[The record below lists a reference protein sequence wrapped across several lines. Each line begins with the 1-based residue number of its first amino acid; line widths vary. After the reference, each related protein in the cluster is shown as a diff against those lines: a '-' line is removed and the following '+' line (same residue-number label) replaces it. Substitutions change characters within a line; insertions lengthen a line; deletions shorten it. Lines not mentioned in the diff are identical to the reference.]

1 MARAKEVRRGAVM
14 QYVKSGE
21 EQLPW
26 GGAIEQAE
34 ATESRPGHNEKGA
47 TGLARASRR
56 ISDSVIPIG
65 PGYEHTG
72 G

>member
-1 MARAKEVRRGAVM
+1 MMSYQVRRNRRVWEVRRGAVM

-34 ATESRPGHNEKGA
+34 ATE
-47 TGLARASRR
+47 
-56 ISDSVIPIG
+56 
-65 PGYEHTG
+65 
-72 G
+72 